1 MKLKMSANESK
12 NIETKTLSLIETIS
26 YSIQNDNVLEVFMA
40 SEFFV
45 KFVEFFLKRIWEIF

>member
-1 MKLKMSANESK
+1 MSANESK